1 MGIQKVEFD
10 ILDSDGQKLDVL
22 PVTRVTKAR
31 GSALFVTSSAVRLL
45 ILYFRYNEHLANPF
59 SNPRTCV
66 KALTMLIFKWT
77 GAREHV
83 FVHKSPVRTDRW
95 PSIRITIAY
104 HNGQRRDAQ
113 GEATHVFTKL
123 SDDDDDPYLS
133 TAEYLLNWAVHTGEV
148 EASSMAELR
157 RTISAPSFSHIEWTH
172 PNRPVLCA
180 SDQDGELQYDSPAH
194 AHHIESYVR
203 AITKSVPALHDMK
216 CSALRWGS
224 IYEAWE
230 MGRVDA
236 ALAMLDECREVDSSA
251 S

>member
-1 MGIQKVEFD
+1 MLRLKGLNKHACARSTCSFI
-10 ILDSDGQKLDVL
+10 
-22 PVTRVTKAR
+22 RVP
-31 GSALFVTSSAVRLL
+31 SALIDGLQYASQLPIAMGRGMLL
-45 ILYFRYNEHLANPF
+45 ILLANIISAKLMPGF
-59 SNPRTCV
+59 
-66 KALTMLIFKWT
+66 
-77 GAREHV
+77 
-83 FVHKSPVRTDRW
+83 
-95 PSIRITIAY
+95 
-104 HNGQRRDAQ
+104 RRDAQ

-133 TAEYLLNWAVHTGEV
+133 TAEYLLNWAVHTGAV